1 MNESNPRYDKPKPNW
16 ADSNEKPWQKPI
28 SRPSYHS
35 DDTSSQTQKWPPERP
50 SWNKYDP
57 HRPNSDII
65 TDDRPANFPS
75 TWSRPQTSK
84 PSGNEWHDYPSRF
97 EHDRPRPTLITER
110 PNFSHYQYVN
120 NHPPNHP
127 ASGDGQWVL
136 LSTNR
141 GYAKSRQRSIKIDAI
156 SPEALR
162 KINATT
168 SYRSG
173 NREEHDPAI
182 PVMTSKRQV
191 RLNAQREPIPLLY
204 I

>member
-1 MNESNPRYDKPKPNW
+1 M
-16 ADSNEKPWQKPI
+16 
-28 SRPSYHS
+28 
-35 DDTSSQTQKWPPERP
+35 SSSTQAQKWPPERP
-50 SWNKYDP
+50 WNKYDS

-84 PSGNEWHDYPSRF
+84 PSYQFVDRYPEKIHSENSNDWHEYLSRF
-97 EHDRPRPTLITER
+97 DQDRPRPTLITER

-127 ASGDGQWVL
+127 ASGEGQWVL

-141 GYAKSRQRSIKIDAI
+141 GYAKSRQRSIKVDTL
-156 SPEALR
+156 SPEMFN
-162 KINATT
+162 KNSTT
-168 SYRSG
+168 MSHRNG
-173 NREEHDPAI
+173 NREEYDPAI

-191 RLNAQREPIPLLY
+191 RLNDQRDLIDIY
-204 I
+204 ISIFRDMIFK